1 MCVCGVR
8 IIVCGV
14 CKDSAAFWT
23 ATSNKEKP
31 ENVWQNIFEC
41 LRVYACLEISVC
53 VCLCVE
59 KKPKTRNSWGKPAMH
74 THTHAHTKL
83 KKRAT
88 TLVQGNLGGIFCGWY
103 FYFWAYLQYFYFA
116 LMNEW
121 SIEWISVVCVRQFL
135 KFFKLTL
142 VVVVVLPFKYM
153 HTYVY
158 MHTYEYLL
166 VCMHIFMRVC
176 FSCVCVFYSAC
187 AAFQRCLLTLK

>member
-8 IIVCGV
+8 IIVCG
-14 CKDSAAFWT
+14 DSAAFWT

-88 TLVQGNLGGIFCGWY
+88 THVQGNLGGIFCGWY
-103 FYFWAYLQYFYFA
+103 FYIWAYLQYFYFA

-142 VVVVVLPFKYM
+142 VVVLPFKYM
-153 HTYVY
+153 HTCVCICICIH
-158 MHTYEYLL
+158 MNTCLCVCIYLCVFVL
-166 VCMHIFMRVC
+166 A
-176 FSCVCVFYSAC
+176 VCVFFTVPVLHSRD
-187 AAFQRCLLTLK
+187 AF